1 MFRRAY
7 SQEEELRPK
16 RVEVVESSTH
26 TLSSLHYCCYIFTEL
41 DTSLYIDVAS
51 IFDIDIAVY

>member
-16 RVEVVESSTH
+16 RVEVVEFSAN
-26 TLSSLHYCCYIFTEL
+26 TLSSVHYCYYTFIKL
-41 DTSLYIDVAS
+41 DESLYLDVAS

>member
-16 RVEVVESSTH
+16 RVEVVEFSAH
-26 TLSSLHYCCYIFTEL
+26 TLSSAHYSHYTFTKL
-41 DTSLYIDVAS
+41 DTFLYLDVAS